1 MSEHIL
7 DLKGICKAF
16 SGNRVLSNI
25 DFVIDPGEVVCLCG
39 ENGCGKSTLIKIISG
54 VYTFD
59 AGEVRINGKLY
70 PKLSATQSIAEGIQ
84 VIYQDFSVFSNLT
97 VAENIAM
104 SYRVHNK
111 KRFISAKFNAEL
123 AEKVLEQVGI
133 KLDLNREVELLSVAE
148 KQIVAICRAICQDAR
163 LIIMDEPTTAITQK
177 EIEKLFEIIR
187 GLKKKG
193 VAVMFVSH
201 KLDEVMAICDR
212 VTVIRSG
219 EKVVDQAVEEFPR
232 EKLAYY
238 MTGKEIEEEA
248 FSFQNADAAPLLR
261 VENLSHEGVFHDV
274 SFSVRPGEILAVTGQ
289 LGSGRTEVAEALFGL
304 APATSGKIYLDGKE
318 TPIRSR
324 RDALNN
330 NIAYLPEDRLSQGLL
345 LNRSLGD
352 NFSSAIIDS
361 LKGKFAIVSEKKVEQ
376 LSSKWME
383 ALHMSV
389 KHYTTPASD
398 YSGGNQQRIVLGKWL
413 AANPRIFIL
422 NCPTVGVDVKS
433 KSEIHQI
440 IKDLARQGMAIVMM
454 SDDVGEI
461 MTTSNRVLIMNA
473 GTVVF
478 ESETAE
484 VTAEELSERIVGAYA
499 GRGERTSHA

>member
-25 DFVIDPGEVVCLCG
+25 DFQIDPGEIVCLCG

-59 AGEVRINGKLY
+59 AGEITINGHRY
-70 PKLSATQSIAEGIQ
+70 SKLSATQSISEGIQ

-111 KRFISAKFNAEL
+111 KRFISKQFNEQLAKS
-123 AEKVLEQVGI
+123 VLDQIGI
-133 KLDLNREVELLSVAE
+133 ELDLNQDVELLSVAE

-212 VTVIRSG
+212 ITIIRSG
-219 EKVVDQAVEEFPR
+219 EKVIDRSAADFPR
-232 EKLAYY
+232 DRLAYY
-238 MTGKEIEEEA
+238 MTGKEIAEENFVFE
-248 FSFQNADAAPLLR
+248 DTGAAPLLR
-261 VENLSHEGVFHDV
+261 VENLTHTGAFENV

-304 APATSGKIYLDGKE
+304 KPATSGKIYIREKE
-318 TPIRSR
+318 TPIRTR
-324 RDALNN
+324 RDALDN
-330 NIAYLPEDRLSQGLL
+330 NIAYLPEDRLSEGLL

-352 NFSSAIIDS
+352 NFSSAIIDRMKNRFGIIPEAS
-361 LKGKFAIVSEKKVEQ
+361 IEA
-376 LSSKWME
+376 LSNKWMN

-389 KHYTTPASD
+389 KHYSTPASN

-413 AANPRIFIL
+413 AADPQIFIL

-433 KSEIHQI
+433 KSEIHEI
-440 IKDLARQGMAIVMM
+440 IKDLARKGMAIVMM

-461 MTTSNRVLIMNA
+461 MTTSNRVLIMNS
-473 GTVVF
+473 GRVVF
-478 ESETAE
+478 ESDTAD
-484 VTAEELSERIVGAYA
+484 VTATDLSERIVGAY
-499 GRGERTSHA
+499 